1 MVKPNKTDP
10 LPDIRYADP
19 SHEAFNESRKL
30 TPTPNPFDGPWI
42 KPETLARL
50 PNVSREF
57 QMNRDPFIAMQ
68 QLDLDRAA
76 RQQGETGRGSA
87 MVGKDKPRMDH
98 KPPPEMRRTV
108 DRSEFSKAWL
118 VEQRAAAMEN
128 AKPIRRSRDGP
139 EHIFQQTPRRTPER

>member
-1 MVKPNKTDP
+1 MVKPNKSDP

-30 TPTPNPFDGPWI
+30 TPTPDPFDGPWI

-50 PNVSREF
+50 PNMSREF

-68 QLDLDRAA
+68 QRDLDRAA
-76 RQQGETGRGSA
+76 EQQGETGRGSA

-98 KPPPEMRRTV
+98 KPPPEMRTPT
-108 DRSEFSKAWL
+108 DRGEFSKAWL
-118 VEQRAAAMEN
+118 AEQRAAAMTN
-128 AKPIRRSRDGP
+128 AKPAQRSRSGP
-139 EHIFQQTPRRTPER
+139 DHTIQPTPHRTPER